1 MDNQLKICP
10 SCCKYTDTIL
20 FSPATQFKI
29 KKTTMYVL
37 TPLWF
42 KFESKAASSHAN
54 TTCVS
59 SNFQISST
67 DKIEFSSLPKRILWS
82 ELVQILLP
90 CVRAVLVEA
99 CANALCGERLQRQ
112 QGVRSILYNKEYKQ
126 HGYLYLRGIHTYHY
140 SRTKGKA
147 KTSSNIM
154 GQLPVEHITPGP
166 IFEKVRRSGLCWPCL
181 YQIWICTQANNCE
194 SLRLCIRFSK

>member
-1 MDNQLKICP
+1 MLCVEKDFKDSKELGQYCIIR
-10 SCCKYTDTIL
+10 STSTI
-20 FSPATQFKI
+20 
-29 KKTTMYVL
+29 
-37 TPLWF
+37 
-42 KFESKAASSHAN
+42 
-54 TTCVS
+54 
-59 SNFQISST
+59 
-67 DKIEFSSLPKRILWS
+67 
-82 ELVQILLP
+82 
-90 CVRAVLVEA
+90 
-99 CANALCGERLQRQ
+99 
-112 QGVRSILYNKEYKQ
+112 Q

-154 GQLPVEHITPGP
+154 GQLPVEHIIPGL